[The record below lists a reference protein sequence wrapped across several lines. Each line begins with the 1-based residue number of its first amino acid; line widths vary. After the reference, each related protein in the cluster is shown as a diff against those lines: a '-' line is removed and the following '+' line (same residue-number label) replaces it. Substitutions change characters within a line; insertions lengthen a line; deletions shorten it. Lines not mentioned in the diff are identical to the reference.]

1 VAQPTTVVTPAY
13 PYVEVEFAVGAFRS
27 PIVLAYVDT
36 GFDGYLIIPATQ
48 TSLIGPPQFFAPWEL
63 GDGSVVQAH
72 EYRGDILIPGLG
84 MSIPARITLM
94 GEEYLLGRGVVDH
107 LRMTLITASVCC
119 WKREAAPLA
128 HCFSSP

>member
-1 VAQPTTVVTPAY
+1 MAQPTTVVTPAY

-27 PIVLAYVDT
+27 PMVLAYVDT

-63 GDGSVVQAH
+63 GDGSVVQTQ
-72 EYRGDILIPGLG
+72 EYRGDILVSGLNI
-84 MSIPARITLM
+84 SIPARTTLI

-107 LRMTLITASVCC
+107 LRMTFDHGRHLLLEV
-119 WKREAAPLA
+119 
-128 HCFSSP
+128 